1 VIRTIKV
8 RHFGVMDEVEV
19 ELGPG
24 LTVLTGETGAGKSM
38 LIDALVLLSGGRADA
53 GIIRAGCEEAS
64 VEGVFV
70 ASSGLRQRLE
80 AAGIEAGGE
89 EVLVRRTVSTSGR
102 SRAWVNGSLVT
113 VSVLQQVMRGVID
126 IAGQLEHAT
135 LYDEIRHREL
145 VDRFG
150 ELDGDGGPLVQYQA
164 RHQAHRSLE
173 LRLAELGGDERSVV
187 ARTEFLRFQ
196 AHELRAAKLVA
207 GEEPLL
213 EAERRKLAG
222 AARLMESAR
231 AVDDTLSG
239 REGSATELIGQATHR
254 LVDMERL
261 DPAVSGLRERLAAA
275 AAELDEACRGVSR
288 YLSGLDLEPGRL
300 REVEERLDLIKALAR
315 KHGLPSAEL
324 PARLLALDAEL
335 DDLEHRAE
343 RRAEAMRA
351 IEVSQGELASAA
363 AVLTVAR
370 QAAARRLEERVGQG
384 LSRLALKHAHLS
396 VELAVAEPGP
406 FGADSVRLLFSA
418 NPGEPPRP
426 LARTASGGEAS
437 RVMLALKAVLSTTE
451 AVSVSVLDEVDTG
464 VSGAV
469 ADVVGRLIRDLSSSR
484 QVLCITHLPQVAAH
498 AQQHLRVSKRLAQGR
513 VRSTVQTLTTI
524 EARADELA
532 RLLSGSEV
540 TREARAAAQVLLSSA
555 AEGQTPRGAR
565 RKSHVRAVRERRT
578 A

>member
-1 VIRTIKV
+1 
-8 RHFGVMDEVEV
+8 
-19 ELGPG
+19 
-24 LTVLTGETGAGKSM
+24 
-38 LIDALVLLSGGRADA
+38 
-53 GIIRAGCEEAS
+53 
-64 VEGVFV
+64 
-70 ASSGLRQRLE
+70 
-80 AAGIEAGGE
+80 
-89 EVLVRRTVSTSGR
+89 
-102 SRAWVNGSLVT
+102 
-113 VSVLQQVMRGVID
+113 
-126 IAGQLEHAT
+126 
-135 LYDEIRHREL
+135 
-145 VDRFG
+145 
-150 ELDGDGGPLVQYQA
+150 
-164 RHQAHRSLE
+164 
-173 LRLAELGGDERSVV
+173 
-187 ARTEFLRFQ
+187 
-196 AHELRAAKLVA
+196 
-207 GEEPLL
+207 
-213 EAERRKLAG
+213 
-222 AARLMESAR
+222 
-231 AVDDTLSG
+231 
-239 REGSATELIGQATHR
+239 
-254 LVDMERL
+254 
-261 DPAVSGLRERLAAA
+261 
-275 AAELDEACRGVSR
+275 
-288 YLSGLDLEPGRL
+288 
-300 REVEERLDLIKALAR
+300 
-315 KHGLPSAEL
+315 
-324 PARLLALDAEL
+324 
-335 DDLEHRAE
+335 
-343 RRAEAMRA
+343 
-351 IEVSQGELASAA
+351 
-363 AVLTVAR
+363 VLTVAR